1 MEGRGVQGE
10 LKSLKLNPSACSIC
24 LLCAARLAPLE
35 TTLFS
40 ATSGC
45 TCFHTLSS
53 KEATIKEHFHFHNS
67 CKCIPTAPPYAS
79 SYSPITLKEL
89 FVRNFFSEL
98 FCQVKFHNSLKL
110 DPAKTGGKTH
120 PFIVALHSCPHC
132 PIVQAKLQGDH
143 SDLLPPKYKKE
154 RGFDN
159 ILQSHRTSVES
170 SENDC
175 SGDDIMDDQD
185 VG

>member
-1 MEGRGVQGE
+1 MYFHC
-10 LKSLKLNPSACSIC
+10 PSIC
-24 LLCAARLAPLE
+24 ILVLSNNLE
-35 TTLFS
+35 
-40 ATSGC
+40 GVVQ
-45 TCFHTLSS
+45 
-53 KEATIKEHFHFHNS
+53 EHPAKS
-67 CKCIPTAPPYAS
+67 T
-79 SYSPITLKEL
+79 
-89 FVRNFFSEL
+89 FSEL

-110 DPAKTGGKTH
+110 DPAKTGGKAH

-132 PIVQAKLQGDH
+132 PIVQANLQGDH

-159 ILQSHRTSVES
+159 ILQSHLTSVES

-185 VG
+185 VDTDGQIELLWLASLNSLAGTGMTDRV

>member
-1 MEGRGVQGE
+1 MYFHC
-10 LKSLKLNPSACSIC
+10 PSIC
-24 LLCAARLAPLE
+24 ILVLSNNLE
-35 TTLFS
+35 
-40 ATSGC
+40 GVVQE
-45 TCFHTLSS
+45 HPS
-53 KEATIKEHFHFHNS
+53 KST
-67 CKCIPTAPPYAS
+67 
-79 SYSPITLKEL
+79 
-89 FVRNFFSEL
+89 FSEL

-110 DPAKTGGKTH
+110 DPAKTGGKAH

-159 ILQSHRTSVES
+159 ILQSHLRSVES

-185 VG
+185 VDTDGQIELLWLASLNSLADTGMTDRV